1 MKTNQWP
8 KPLKTTSDPIIG
20 NYDVLAYK
28 KESLEKSYVVDL
40 STTFDADDKHSH

>member
-8 KPLKTTSDPIIG
+8 KPLKTLTSDPIIG

-28 KESLEKSYVVDL
+28 KDESEKSPVM
-40 STTFDADDKHSH
+40 